1 MSGAPEHSH
10 RPLRKWGQNFLRNA
24 TAAEKIADAVDPGP
38 GDLVVEIGPGDGALT
53 RRFVA
58 RGYRVRAIEIDP
70 SLARRLREEF
80 PDVDVIEDDATTAPL
95 PDEPW
100 VAVGNLPYNVA
111 TPIVRRVVASTGC
124 LRAVF
129 MVQNEVANRLM
140 AEPGSPDYGYLTLVT
155 RLYAQPRVL
164 TRLGPG
170 SFRPRPKVQ
179 SAVVVFEVHPPQL
192 PVDEGDLLSLLS
204 VAFRMRRKTL
214 LNNLAGYRGANRE
227 TATRW
232 IERAN
237 LDPGIR
243 AERLA
248 LDDFIRLA
256 VVIDSGSE

>member
-1 MSGAPEHSH
+1 MSGAPERSP

-38 GDLVVEIGPGDGALT
+38 GDLVVEIGPGDGMLT
-53 RRFVA
+53 RRLVA

-70 SLARRLREEF
+70 RLASRLREELH
-80 PDVDVIEDDATTAPL
+80 DVEVIEDDATTAPL
-95 PDEPW
+95 PDQPW

-111 TPIVRRVVASTGC
+111 TPIMRRVVASPGC
-124 LRAVF
+124 RRAVF

-140 AEPGSPDYGYLTLVT
+140 AEPGTPDYGYLTLVT

-170 SFRPRPKVQ
+170 SFRPRPKVD
-179 SAVVVFEVHPPQL
+179 SAVVVFEIHPPDL
-192 PVDEGDLLSLLS
+192 PVDEADLLSLLS

-214 LNNLAGYRGANRE
+214 LNNLAGYRGA
-227 TATRW
+227 TRDAAAEW
-232 IERAN
+232 IADAHLEPR
-237 LDPGIR
+237 IR
-243 AERLA
+243 AERLG

-256 VVIDSGSE
+256 VVIDADRG